1 MRGAMAMVANPAFDL
16 PPHFAVVERRMAGQ
30 ALDRWQARGR
40 GLVTGFEA
48 NSLVIADPIGAA
60 TIDSVGSAIAA
71 AFGLA
76 AGMVLGSTGLAA
88 ELRAACGLMAIDIAP
103 QPFEATLDIGAD
115 GCILLRGIALP
126 ICGHAAGAIGDD
138 IPDFVQVV
146 VNWREVL
153 NRSASARLQR
163 ELVTAL
169 QIVRAVSPKI
179 DPFAPDP
186 REKSPR

>member
-1 MRGAMAMVANPAFDL
+1 MRGAMAMVADPAFDL

-40 GLVTGFEA
+40 GLITGFEA
-48 NSLVIADPIGAA
+48 NSLVIADPFGAA
-60 TIDSVGSAIAA
+60 TIDSVGDAIAGT
-71 AFGLA
+71 FGLA
-76 AGMVLGSTGLAA
+76 AGLALGTTGLAA

-103 QPFEATLDIGAD
+103 QPFEATLEIDPD
-115 GCILLRGIALP
+115 GCIVLRGIALP
-126 ICGHAAGAIGDD
+126 ICDHVAGAIGDN
-138 IPDFVQVV
+138 IPDFVQFV

-153 NRSASARLQR
+153 NRSASARLRR

-169 QIVRAVSPKI
+169 RIVRAVSPKI

-186 REKSPR
+186 RE